1 MGKTSHESQR
11 VSEEEEEIWTEKE
24 KKVSNL
30 DALEFL
36 KFQKGGNTSQPMDLL
51 GEVCQAHSDRQQMA
65 GHTVT
70 VSRWQVSNCFPNL
83 AKKKR
88 KSSF

>member
-30 DALEFL
+30 DVLEFL
-36 KFQKGGNTSQPMDLL
+36 KFQN
-51 GEVCQAHSDRQQMA
+51 GEIP
-65 GHTVT
+65 
-70 VSRWQVSNCFPNL
+70 VSPRIC
-83 AKKKR
+83 
-88 KSSF
+88 